1 MTWRVGIDI
10 GGTFSDLAAANLESG
25 ELFLR
30 KVSSTP
36 AALAEGAIAGLK
48 ALSAAVP
55 LASVS
60 FLAHGT
66 TAGTNALIEGCGA
79 RTGLLTTEGFR
90 DLLEIARQQRPSL
103 YDLRARKPRVLAPR
117 LLRREI
123 PERMGFDG
131 ETIRPVDLDAT
142 RRELLL
148 LREQEVESLA
158 ICFLHS
164 YANPAH
170 ERAAKELA
178 RDILPGVYISA
189 SSDLLPRFRE
199 WERLSTTVVNA
210 YLGPLMDRYLG
221 DMERRIEALAPAVAP
236 AIMQSN
242 GGLCTIEEARVRPA
256 ATVLSGP
263 AAAAAAAAGLCA
275 DLGLE
280 RAISIDMGGT
290 STDVCL
296 IEGGV
301 PASAPD
307 REVGGHAVQLPAID
321 VRSIGS
327 GGGSLLM
334 IDAGG
339 LPQVG
344 PRSAG
349 ADPGPACYGKDG
361 ECPTLTDAFLL
372 LGRLPS
378 DGLLDGEI
386 ALDSR
391 AANRALMERF
401 AGPLG
406 LGAER
411 AAAGGV
417 ELAVASIR
425 RAVESVTVA
434 RGRDPRQFTLI
445 CAGGAGPLIACDL
458 ASALQ
463 IEDVVIPP
471 SPGVLSAWGLL
482 VSDARRDW
490 VQSVFLPASPAGLP
504 KLATA
509 LNLLEDRAQEWL
521 RGQSPDPENRMLR
534 AATARYVGQDHELSV
549 ALPAGQLDWSTVLR
563 AVEDFHAA
571 HEDHHGYVLPDQ
583 PVEFVDLIVTAI
595 VGTRHPSQRAVIAE
609 GGKARRAH
617 IQPVFTPETGWLQAC
632 PVRNRQDLGEGAPR
646 RGPLLI
652 RQYDSTTF
660 VAPGYCV
667 QVDGTG
673 SLGIRR
679 AEEGRL

>member
-10 GGTFSDLAAANLESG
+10 GGTFSDLAAAELESG
-25 ELFLR
+25 EVFLR

-48 ALSAAVP
+48 ALSEAVP
-55 LASVS
+55 LASVG

-66 TAGTNALIEGCGA
+66 TAGTNALIEGRGA

-103 YDLRARKPRVLAPR
+103 YNLRARKPRVLAPR

-131 ETIRPVDLDAT
+131 ETIKPVDLEAA

-148 LREQEVESLA
+148 LREHEVESLA

-170 ERAAKELA
+170 ERAVEELA
-178 RDILPGVYISA
+178 RDLLPGVYISA

-199 WERLSTTVVNA
+199 WERFSTTAVNA

-221 DMERRIEALAPAVAP
+221 DMERRIEALAMAVAP

-242 GGLCTIEEARVRPA
+242 GGLCTIEEARLRPA

-344 PRSAG
+344 PQSAG
-349 ADPGPACYGKDG
+349 ADPGPACYGKGG
-361 ECPTLTDAFLL
+361 EPPTLTDAFLL

-386 ALDSR
+386 ALDSGE
-391 AANRALMERF
+391 ANRAVMERF
-401 AGPLG
+401 AEPLG
-406 LGAER
+406 LGVER

-425 RAVESVTVA
+425 RAVESLTVA

-463 IEDVVIPP
+463 IDDVVIPP

-490 VQSVFLPASPAGLP
+490 VQSVLLPASPARLDE
-504 KLATA
+504 LATA
-509 LNLLEDRAQEWL
+509 LNLLEDKAQEWL
-521 RGQSPDPENRMLR
+521 RTQSPDRRSRVLR
-534 AATARYVGQDHELSV
+534 AAAARYVGQDHELSV
-549 ALPAGQLDWSTVLR
+549 ALPPGELDGSALLR
-563 AVEDFHAA
+563 AVEGFHAT
-571 HEDHHGYVLPDQ
+571 HEDHHGYALPEQ
-583 PVEFVDLIVTAI
+583 PIEFVDLIVTAI
-595 VGTRHPSQRAVIAE
+595 VGTRHPSHKAVTAE
-609 GGKARRAH
+609 GGEARWAH
-617 IQPVFTPETGWLQAC
+617 TQPVFTPETGWLQAC
-632 PVRNRQDLGEGAPR
+632 PVRNRRDLGEGAAR

-660 VAPGYCV
+660 VAPGYCA

-673 SLGIRR
+673 SLRIHR
-679 AEEGRL
+679 AAEGRL

>member
-10 GGTFSDLAAANLESG
+10 GGTFSDLAAADLESG

-48 ALSAAVP
+48 ALSEAVP

-66 TAGTNALIEGCGA
+66 TVGTNALIEGRGA

-103 YDLRARKPRVLAPR
+103 YNLRARKPRVLAPR

-123 PERMGFDG
+123 PERMRFDG
-131 ETIRPVDLDAT
+131 ETIRPVDLEAT
-142 RRELLL
+142 GRELLL
-148 LREQEVESLA
+148 LREHEVESLA

-170 ERAAKELA
+170 ERAVKDLA
-178 RDILPGVYISA
+178 RDLLPGVYISA

-221 DMERRIEALAPAVAP
+221 DLARRVEALGTAVPPAV
-236 AIMQSN
+236 MQSN
-242 GGLCTIEEARVRPA
+242 GGLCSMEEARVRPA

-275 DLGLE
+275 GLGLE

-301 PASAPD
+301 PASVPE
-307 REVGGHAVQLPAID
+307 REVGGHAVQLPAVD

-327 GGGSLLM
+327 GGGSLLT

-349 ADPGPACYGKDG
+349 ADPGPACYGKGG
-361 ECPTLTDAFLL
+361 EYPTLTDAFLL

-386 ALDSR
+386 ALDSG
-391 AANRALMERF
+391 AANRAVTERF
-401 AGPLG
+401 ARPLG

-417 ELAVASIR
+417 ELAVASTR
-425 RAVESVTVA
+425 RAVESLTVA

-463 IEDVVIPP
+463 IEEVVIPP

-490 VQSVFLPASPAGLP
+490 VQSAFLPASPTARS
-504 KLATA
+504 KLTTT
-509 LNLLEDRAQEWL
+509 LNLLEDKAQEWL
-521 RGQSPDPENRMLR
+521 RGHSSDAGNRMLR
-534 AATARYVGQDHELSV
+534 AAAARYVGQDHELSV
-549 ALPAGQLDWSTVLR
+549 ALPPGELDQSALLR
-563 AVEDFHAA
+563 AVEDFHAT
-571 HEDHHGYVLPDQ
+571 HEDHHGYALPDQ
-583 PVEFVDLIVTAI
+583 QVEFVDLIVTAI
-595 VGTRHPSQRAVIAE
+595 VGTRHPSHGAVTAE
-609 GGKARRAH
+609 DGRARRAH
-617 IQPVFTPETGWLQAC
+617 PQPVFTPETGWLQAC
-632 PVRNRQDLGEGAPR
+632 PVRNRRDLGEGAALQ
-646 RGPLLI
+646 GPVLI

-673 SLGIRR
+673 SLRIRS
-679 AEEGRL
+679 AAEGRV